1 MDRMISVVIP
11 VGPHQIYRKW
21 LPEAIHSVLVQDFQ
35 GEIEIVLID
44 DYAHVSQQEFYDLVK
59 TVDSEAIVLEN
70 NAFST
75 NRTIRLYQTWW
86 NVGVADAF
94 NFGVALSE
102 NELVF
107 MLGSDD
113 KLMPE
118 CLSECHKAWQ
128 KNGQRDAWY
137 SVTIQYESGALQ
149 AIPCNAA
156 MVTKNLWKWTG
167 GFPPSAGVGACD
179 AIVLSIL
186 MKHAPDKIVKV
197 KEGTPLCW
205 LREHEHQDTKKNAW
219 FYNPEI
225 ISIRN
230 KETERFVPKKIEG

>member
-1 MDRMISVVIP
+1 MISVVIP
-11 VGPHQIYRKW
+11 VGSNPVYRKW

-35 GEIEIVLID
+35 KPIEIVLISD
-44 DYAHVSQQEFYDLVK
+44 AAHLSHQEFHDLMI
-59 TVDSEAIVLEN
+59 TVDSAAEVHGDVAY
-70 NAFST
+70 ST
-75 NRTIRLYQTWW
+75 NRKVRFYETWW
-86 NVGVADAF
+86 NCGVADAF
-94 NFGVALSE
+94 NFSVALAE

-118 CLSECHKAWQ
+118 CLSECYKTWQ
-128 KNGQRDAWY
+128 KNGEKDAWY
-137 SVTIQYESGALQ
+137 SVTVQYESGQLQ

-156 MVTKNLWKWTG
+156 MISKSFWNWLG

-179 AIVLSIL
+179 AILLSIL
-186 MKHAPDKIVKV
+186 MKHHPDRIVRV

-205 LREHEHQDTKKNAW
+205 LREHEFQDTKKNAW

-230 KETERFVPKKIEG
+230 KETERWTPKG